1 MQRLSAPRTM
11 KKSAG
16 FVGRISVAP
25 SAGPTSR
32 IHPCLAPSAG
42 DHNRRMTIRASLV
55 GDVFS
60 RQLSWREPPRRM
72 KMRGFY
78 VANRRS
84 RQLTVLCPLYF
95 TLTFMMR
102 IATPRMMKNPLVFVG
117 RIRPPGRHPPV
128 HPLESKP
135 CRAPSAI
142 ANNRR
147 MALRLS
153 ALRSEL
159 RRLGVFFTLTVMAR
173 ATPNNE
179 KTF

>member
-1 MQRLSAPRTM
+1 M
-11 KKSAG
+11 
-16 FVGRISVAP
+16 
-25 SAGPTSR
+25 
-32 IHPCLAPSAG
+32 
-42 DHNRRMTIRASLV
+42 
-55 GDVFS
+55 
-60 RQLSWREPPRRM
+60 
-72 KMRGFY
+72 
-78 VANRRS
+78 
-84 RQLTVLCPLYF
+84 PLICGNLWIKDFF

-159 RRLGVFFTLTVMAR
+159 RRSEMFFTLTFMQKLSAPRTMKKSAGFVGRIRPPGRHPPVQLLESKPCLAPSAGDHNRRMTLRLSALR
-173 ATPNNE
+173 SVLR
-179 KTF
+179 